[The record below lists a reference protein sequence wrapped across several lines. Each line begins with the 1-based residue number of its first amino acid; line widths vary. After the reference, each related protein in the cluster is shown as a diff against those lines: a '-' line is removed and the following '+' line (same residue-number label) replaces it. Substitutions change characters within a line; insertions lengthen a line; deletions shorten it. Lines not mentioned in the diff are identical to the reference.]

1 MSSVNKARSKPRL
14 THQRVLAIS
23 ALLVAVTGAALP
35 EDASQPVRGTYDN
48 SLLLLDEGRQVFY
61 GTAEKPAEI
70 IQGTLKISGQQIT
83 IERTDGEIK
92 KIIVTG
98 MLAHYEQ
105 QPAPDQPIAMANA
118 ETITLDY
125 DTQHMSAVGRVSFS
139 QGGDRLTGCQVDYY
153 LESRRL
159 VTPTCADG
167 SQAEFVITPREGQ

>member
-1 MSSVNKARSKPRL
+1 MSSVNRARNNHLQPC
-14 THQRVLAIS
+14 QVVLAIS
-23 ALLVAVTGAALP
+23 ALLVAASGMALP
-35 EDASQPVRGTYDN
+35 EDAKQPVRGTYDS

-61 GTAEKPAEI
+61 GTPEKPAEI
-70 IQGTLKISGQQIT
+70 IQGTLKISGQEIT

-98 MLAHYEQ
+98 TLAHYEQ
-105 QPAPDQPIAMANA
+105 QPAVDQAIAMADA

-167 SQAEFVITPREGQ
+167 SQAEFTITPREGQ